1 MIQFCLK
8 LGNGSFHRIAL
19 LLLVMGL
26 IPMSERLFGQTN
38 PLAPA
43 YGFNIF
49 VQNNVSIGP
58 ADVEGG
64 FAAGG
69 NFTFSPNGLSN
80 YAGNANAGGV
90 GNAYGTVSG
99 TKYATVIGG
108 NINWTGSVDHFDFN
122 LNTTGA
128 LMKFGSVNGGTYA
141 SNRITNG
148 SKFLNI
154 NGTHAAQNT
163 TASFV
168 QTGIINFSS
177 EFATLTAT
185 SSCLSGLAQTIA
197 DPTSSS
203 YSVTLATGLNVI
215 NITGAQLTSLSDFN
229 VTNASSSRYL
239 VINVN
244 AAGSYTLSSLNQ
256 NFVSSAPYVLW
267 NFYNATTLSV
277 ERLVGSLLA
286 PLADVTKPVGANNI
300 DGQVVAK
307 SYTQLAGE
315 THIASLNFNVT
326 CGSSPTC
333 TISTG
338 GTIAADQTI
347 CSGGDPVAFT
357 SSAAASGNGTI
368 TYQWQSSTSSTSTGF
383 SNISGATSITYD
395 IPSGLTQT
403 TYYRRVATNTITGG
417 ATCTANSNALTVT
430 VNTPPAIAECEAR
443 INGTWTVLANC
454 VASVCPG
461 NSLSLSVN
469 PGTYP
474 AGYTQ
479 SWSGPNGFTA
489 TGNDALVAN
498 SVTAANAGTYT
509 FTVSN
514 GVCSVSKTITVE
526 VCCDAKITSL
536 FFYHTNNDGNDIEIS
551 EGGILDINDL
561 LSSYNLRATASGSNL
576 SSVKFTVTGTS
587 GGSSGTRT
595 DGSSPYS
602 YPTGSTT
609 AFTASNLTVG
619 SYSVKVEALN
629 SGGTV
634 CHDTTITFSVAD
646 IVPLTCNCP
655 NNLVLNPSFEGTGA
669 GITTNWTTSSG
680 STLIAAT
687 GTAGVTPPCGNDYA
701 IFSYDGSS
709 GSTPGSTRR
718 FWQVINVGASMPAG
732 STITFAAFAGIGT
745 PSGNHAA
752 STSCGQNLMIEYYN
766 GASLI
771 RRDVSSNI
779 TNNIYS
785 GAGPGFLPYSV
796 TGIIPS
802 NATSI
807 RIGGEADCQFL
818 KFDGACL
825 QVECTNVAAGTDG
838 STSVCE
844 NSTTSINLF
853 SLITGEDTGGTW
865 SRLTGSGGTF
875 TAGAG
880 TYTPAAGATTST
892 FKYVLLGSC
901 SNDTSVATV
910 TIKPAPLPVIITGSN
925 TACAGQP
932 VQFCAEIVSGIQYY
946 EWDFGTGATPSTSKN
961 RCENVVWSTTGAKT
975 ISLYYIMLNGC
986 TTNTITYNLT
996 VNNTP
1001 NAGTDGSTT
1010 VCANSTTSINLFSLI
1025 TGEQTGGTWSKVSG
1039 TGGTFSAGAGTF
1051 MPTSATTS
1059 VFRYVVNGTSPCP
1072 NDTSL
1077 ATVNIT
1083 PTFTLGDFVWYD
1095 QNNNGIQDGG
1105 EPGLGS
1111 VTVRLYDDQDNNNIP
1126 DGLAIQTTSTSPSGA
1141 YSFTGICQGRYIV
1154 SIVTPSGYIQSI
1166 TTATSAD
1173 PNNATANDNNGIA
1186 IYNTTELR
1194 SNDINLTADNPR
1206 VDFGLIGTG
1215 SIGDLV
1221 FKDNDGNGLQGGVG
1235 ETGISGV
1242 IVTLTYTINGSNFTV
1257 KDTTDANGIYTFNNL
1272 PPGTYNVNFG
1282 TPSGYSAT
1290 TANAGGNSSNSNTT
1304 DTNDSDPTGGNVTG
1318 IVLAAGENNL
1328 GIDAGFNQT

>member
-26 IPMSERLFGQTN
+26 IPKSERLFGQTN

-368 TYQWQSSTSSTSTGF
+368 TYQWQSSTTSTSTGF

-536 FFYHTNNDGNDIEIS
+536 FFYHTNNDGNDIEITA
-551 EGGILDINDL
+551 GGIFDINDL

-655 NNLVLNPSFEGTGA
+655 NNLLLNPSFEGTGA

-901 SNDTSVATV
+901 SNDTSIATV

-996 VNNTP
+996 VESPPFLLTQVLMVLP
-1001 NAGTDGSTT
+1001 
-1010 VCANSTTSINLFSLI
+1010 LF
-1025 TGEQTGGTWSKVSG
+1025 V
-1039 TGGTFSAGAGTF
+1039 
-1051 MPTSATTS
+1051 PTARPAS
-1059 VFRYVVNGTSPCP
+1059 
-1072 NDTSL
+1072 TSL
-1077 ATVNIT
+1077 A
-1083 PTFTLGDFVWYD
+1083 
-1095 QNNNGIQDGG
+1095 
-1105 EPGLGS
+1105 
-1111 VTVRLYDDQDNNNIP
+1111 
-1126 DGLAIQTTSTSPSGA
+1126 
-1141 YSFTGICQGRYIV
+1141 
-1154 SIVTPSGYIQSI
+1154 
-1166 TTATSAD
+1166 
-1173 PNNATANDNNGIA
+1173 
-1186 IYNTTELR
+1186 
-1194 SNDINLTADNPR
+1194 
-1206 VDFGLIGTG
+1206 
-1215 SIGDLV
+1215 
-1221 FKDNDGNGLQGGVG
+1221 
-1235 ETGISGV
+1235 
-1242 IVTLTYTINGSNFTV
+1242 
-1257 KDTTDANGIYTFNNL
+1257 
-1272 PPGTYNVNFG
+1272 
-1282 TPSGYSAT
+1282 
-1290 TANAGGNSSNSNTT
+1290 
-1304 DTNDSDPTGGNVTG
+1304 
-1318 IVLAAGENNL
+1318 
-1328 GIDAGFNQT
+1328 